1 MCTIALSIFF
11 SFLYVTKLVQIL
23 TNLIIFVVTN
33 YNKIPMSLFSD
44 NIRNLRVQHKI
55 SQEKLAESLGIT
67 RGRYVKYEDGTS
79 EAPYEILKKIAH
91 YYHISIDLLLS
102 VDVRKI
108 PVDDLLQLENNRLV
122 LPITVDTKGE
132 NFIEVVTQ
140 KVKAG
145 YLNGYADPEY
155 IENLQQISLPFLGPG
170 KHRGFP
176 VEGDSM
182 PPHEDGS
189 IIVGKYIEKL
199 GDVKDGKTYILITK
213 SEGMVYKRLNKNKKN
228 VLFVESD
235 NSFYP
240 VYEVKVSD
248 ILEIWEYVCNIG
260 LTDEKQQVPETVS
273 VTDMFLELKRE
284 ISDLKLGMTKY
295 TIQ

>member
-1 MCTIALSIFF
+1 
-11 SFLYVTKLVQIL
+11 
-23 TNLIIFVVTN
+23 
-33 YNKIPMSLFSD
+33 MSLFSD
-44 NIRNLRVQHKI
+44 NIRNLRVKKKI
-55 SQEKLAESLGIT
+55 SQEKLAESLAIT

-79 EAPYEILKKIAH
+79 EAPYEILKKISH

-108 PVDDLLQLENNRLV
+108 PMDDLMKLEGNRLV
-122 LPITVDTKGE
+122 LPITVDKDGE
-132 NFIEVVTQ
+132 NYIEVVTQ

-189 IIVGKYIEKL
+189 IIVGRYIEKL
-199 GDVKDGKTYILITK
+199 GDVLDGKTYILVTK
-213 SEGMVYKRLNKNKKN
+213 NEGMVYKRLNKNKKN
-228 VLFVESD
+228 TLVLESD

-240 VYEVKVSD
+240 AYEVKASD
-248 ILEIWEYVCNIG
+248 ILEIWEYECNIG
-260 LTDEKQQVPETVS
+260 RSDRKNDSSETQNIME
-273 VTDMFLELKRE
+273 MFLEIKRE
-284 ISDLKLGMTKY
+284 ISILKVKV
-295 TIQ
+295 